1 MFFFFFFFQAED
13 GIRDKLVTGVQT
25 CALPISFT
33 TRIELNID
41 GILMVCVGLL
51 IGGLFSLML
60 FVIAREQGWLPTRRK
75 QSESAAT
82 TASTETP
89 RTSMPAAPKAAA
101 PSSAQSKSPAQEA
114 R

>member
-1 MFFFFFFFQAED
+1 MKILRESLGLALICLSLIAAAVW
-13 GIRDKLVTGVQT
+13 GIVE
-25 CALPISFT
+25 AFT

-41 GILMVCVGLL
+41 RILMVCVGLL

-60 FVIAREQGWLPTRRK
+60 FVIAREQGWLPTRHK

-89 RTSMPAAPKAAA
+89 RASMPAAPKTAA